1 MVSERRRCDLVELRF
16 ANKLIQIGGKPSIV
30 VGPLDKLIPIL
41 QTVRKAVMAGE
52 LDVALRAAADICGNE
67 QSSPILTT

>member
-1 MVSERRRCDLVELRF
+1 MLRF
-16 ANKLIQIGGKPSIV
+16 AGKPLLINGKSSIIAGTV
-30 VGPLDKLIPIL
+30 DQIVPTL

-67 QSSPILTT
+67 QSSPVLTT